1 MRRLW
6 PLSALV
12 LLLTTACQQQGSDD
26 LQTWMA
32 EIRQRHHAK
41 PVNLPQGS
49 PMPEFRYQA
58 GQRAD
63 PFDLSKLSTIDP
75 AALANSPQPD
85 LRRPREPLETFPIDS
100 LRLIGNLRRGKEV
113 VALIQADKLIHIV
126 RVGAH
131 LGQDLGKVI
140 AISDKTVDIDEWV
153 EEGGGRWVRRQTQ
166 LVLQEKK

>member
-6 PLSALV
+6 PLSILV
-12 LLLTTACQQQGSDD
+12 LLFMTACRQQGGDD

-32 EIRQRHHAK
+32 EVRQRHHAK
-41 PVNLPQGS
+41 PVNLPQA
-49 PMPEFRYQA
+49 PQAPEFRYQA
-58 GQRAD
+58 GERAD

-75 AALANSPQPD
+75 DALANTPQPD
-85 LRRPREPLETFPIDS
+85 LRRPREPLETFPLDS

-113 VALIQADKLIHIV
+113 VALIQADKLIYTV

-131 LGQDLGKVI
+131 LGQDLGKVV
-140 AISDKTVDIDEWV
+140 AISDKAVDIDEWV
-153 EEGGGRWVRRQTQ
+153 AEGSGRWVRRQTQ